1 MILVSACL
9 LGVNCKYSGDNNLNL
24 ELIEFLK
31 DKNYIPICPEQLGGL
46 ETPRKPAE
54 INGDKIITKEG
65 KDVTKKF
72 IKGAKESLKIGKM
85 VNSKIAILKER
96 SPSCGSTLIYDG
108 TFTGEKRKGKGI
120 TAKLFEENGIKV
132 YSEENF
138 KELI

>member
-9 LGVNCKYSGDNNLNL
+9 LGVNCKYNGDNNLNL
-24 ELIEFLK
+24 ELMEFLK

-54 INGDKIITKEG
+54 VNGDKVITKEG
-65 KDVTKKF
+65 KEVTKNF
-72 IKGAKESLKIGKM
+72 IKGAEESLKIGEM
-85 VNSKIAILKER
+85 TNSKIAILKER

-108 TFTGEKRKGKGI
+108 TFKGEKRKGKGI
-120 TAKLFEENGIKV
+120 TAKLLEENGVKV